1 MSNDNKMDDEDLV
14 FEQMLL
20 ADVAIE
26 HGHPTFLCEYLGM
39 DMWSCGHIDNCPE
52 ANELDNE

>member
-1 MSNDNKMDDEDLV
+1 MDDEDLV